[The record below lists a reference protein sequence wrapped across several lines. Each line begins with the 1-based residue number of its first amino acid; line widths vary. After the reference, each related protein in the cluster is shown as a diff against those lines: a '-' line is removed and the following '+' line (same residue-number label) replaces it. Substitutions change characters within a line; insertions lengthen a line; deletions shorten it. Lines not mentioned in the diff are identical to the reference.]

1 MDKFW
6 DILQWGLASGGGL
19 AALFSFFLNKKI
31 NKQQHRLNKL
41 KVKFDYLIIE
51 RNKVIA
57 ELNRCIADIELWMN
71 QTSSQCDDTDQI
83 KIAGFRKSVSQLEIN
98 LTYGRY
104 LLSSK
109 VCDATNDLLAECIKC
124 LRLYNQQMDEIGYD
138 PDSASPNAVFAE
150 AFFKPEIKQKI
161 MNVYKC
167 FSEEVTDE

>member
-6 DILQWGLASGGGL
+6 DILQWVLASGGGL

-41 KVKFDYLIIE
+41 KAKFDYLIIE

-57 ELNRCIADIELWMN
+57 ELNRCIADIELWMK
-71 QTSSQCDDTDQI
+71 QTSQCEDANQI
-83 KIAGFRKSVSQLEIN
+83 KIAGFRKSVSQLEIH
-98 LTYGRY
+98 LTHGRY

-109 VCDATNDLLAECIKC
+109 VYDATNDLLAECIKC
-124 LRLYNQQMDEIGYD
+124 LRLYNQQMEEIGYD

-150 AFFKPEIKQKI
+150 AFFKPEIKQMI